1 MALKVTHHPFS
12 DVTVGDNLKHHDARY
27 KNDKMKSCRPYHVS
41 KGGNEE
47 EEDGEDADQC
57 AVCTRLDYF
66 LGYSL
71 QGSWEELE
79 YTHTRRR

>member
-1 MALKVTHHPFS
+1 
-12 DVTVGDNLKHHDARY
+12 
-27 KNDKMKSCRPYHVS
+27 MKSCSPYHVS

-47 EEDGEDADQC
+47 EEDGEDAHQC

-71 QGSWEELE
+71 QDSWEELE
-79 YTHTRRR
+79 YREQGEDQIRELIPLVMLAEDIW

>member
-1 MALKVTHHPFS
+1 
-12 DVTVGDNLKHHDARY
+12 
-27 KNDKMKSCRPYHVS
+27 MKSCSPYHVS

-47 EEDGEDADQC
+47 EEDGEDAHQS

-66 LGYSL
+66 LGHSL

-79 YTHTRRR
+79 YIQQGQDQIRES